1 MYLIKLSPTP
11 ATPQD
16 SVDNIPSLDQCWLQC
31 IAVLSSFANN
41 SFHIN
46 DQVPLFFSPHPQTAE
61 FAIDHLQRCLLRRG
75 DTVPSGMALLKCYDA
90 TVFPLLSSYGRSDRD
105 KSYIIGIAT
114 SSLLASSEV
123 LAQQPAYASLWL
135 RFIDLLCRFIR
146 EGGAIG
152 EMTTERMK
160 NLLMVMMVEKRFD
173 TMSAAAGQN
182 VLEATMTMLDSYCPA
197 IRSELDRAFAP
208 AENPKPDKVE
218 EKEVKE
224 EKMEEEVKEEV
235 KTEEE
240 VKEKEKE
247 EEKKNEVKDEE
258 KVEKEKPA
266 EEVKEEEE
274 KEEVKEV
281 KEEMKTEEV
290 KEEMK
295 TEEEKEQVK
304 KEEKQTKKQESE
316 GKEDAAISGKEMH
329 EEVQQKEEN
338 VQSTTQSSEMQ
349 NGEDVIIQVK
359 E

>member
-61 FAIDHLQRCLLRRG
+61 FAIDRLQRCLLRRG

-218 EKEVKE
+218 KKEAAEAALAAMLDRFKE
-224 EKMEEEVKEEV
+224 EINGLKAKKKEIEVGVREGGDAQTTLAPLQERFSMQDASLQEKR
-235 KTEEE
+235 TELEILG
-240 VKEKEKE
+240 
-247 EEKKNEVKDEE
+247 KKRANCE
-258 KVEKEKPA
+258 KVCA
-266 EEVKEEEE
+266 ELA
-274 KEEVKEV
+274 
-281 KEEMKTEEV
+281 TLLAN
-290 KEEMK
+290 
-295 TEEEKEQVK
+295 
-304 KEEKQTKKQESE
+304 QTRLVRV
-316 GKEDAAISGKEMH
+316 G
-329 EEVQQKEEN
+329 
-338 VQSTTQSSEMQ
+338 
-349 NGEDVIIQVK
+349 GER
-359 E
+359 EA

>member
-1 MYLIKLSPTP
+1 M
-11 ATPQD
+11 
-16 SVDNIPSLDQCWLQC
+16 
-31 IAVLSSFANN
+31 
-41 SFHIN
+41 
-46 DQVPLFFSPHPQTAE
+46 
-61 FAIDHLQRCLLRRG
+61 
-75 DTVPSGMALLKCYDA
+75 
-90 TVFPLLSSYGRSDRD
+90 FPLLSSYGRSDRD

-224 EKMEEEVKEEV
+224 KKMEEEVKEEV

-240 VKEKEKE
+240 VKEKEK
-247 EEKKNEVKDEE
+247 KDEVMDEE
-258 KVEKEKPA
+258 KVEEKEKPA

-304 KEEKQTKKQESE
+304 KEEEQTKKQESE

>member
-61 FAIDHLQRCLLRRG
+61 FAIDRLQRCLLRRG

-197 IRSELDRAFAP
+197 IRSELDRAFSP
-208 AENPKPDKVE
+208 TENPKPDKVE

-235 KTEEE
+235 KEAQAPEISIKPIEITPVSIEIYLKTTIETRVWCKLEDSKSELSVEAIKTGQQRYVPERVTLFFSDLLPATEYGVWCYAET
-240 VKEKEKE
+240 
-247 EEKKNEVKDEE
+247 KDG
-258 KVEKEKPA
+258 VPMKEKP
-266 EEVKEEEE
+266 KE
-274 KEEVKEV
+274 KVLFV
-281 KEEMKTEEV
+281 TTDV
-290 KEEMK
+290 
-295 TEEEKEQVK
+295 
-304 KEEKQTKKQESE
+304 
-316 GKEDAAISGKEMH
+316 SGH
-329 EEVQQKEEN
+329 SIFV
-338 VQSTTQSSEMQ
+338 
-349 NGEDVIIQVK
+349 
-359 E
+359 

>member
-1 MYLIKLSPTP
+1 MYLIKLPPTP

-46 DQVPLFFSPHPQTAE
+46 DQVPTSFSPHSQTAE
-61 FAIDHLQRCLLRRG
+61 FAIDRLQRCLLRRG

-304 KEEKQTKKQESE
+304 KEEEQTKKQESE

>member
-1 MYLIKLSPTP
+1 MYLIKLPPTP

-61 FAIDHLQRCLLRRG
+61 FAIDRLQRCLLRRG

-197 IRSELDRAFAP
+197 IRSELDRAFSP
-208 AENPKPDKVE
+208 TENPKPDKVE

-240 VKEKEKE
+240 VKEKEK
-247 EEKKNEVKDEE
+247 KDEVMDEE
-258 KVEKEKPA
+258 KVEEKEKLA
-266 EEVKEEEE
+266 EEVKEEE

-304 KEEKQTKKQESE
+304 KEEEQTKKQESE

>member
-1 MYLIKLSPTP
+1 MYLIKLPPTP
-11 ATPQD
+11 TTPQD

-46 DQVPLFFSPHPQTAE
+46 DQVPLFFSPHSQTAE
-61 FAIDHLQRCLLRRG
+61 FAIDRLQRCLLRRG

-224 EKMEEEVKEEV
+224 KKMEEEVKEEV

-240 VKEKEKE
+240 VKEKEKKDE
-247 EEKKNEVKDEE
+247 EKDEE

-266 EEVKEEEE
+266 EEVKEV
-274 KEEVKEV
+274 KEEV
-281 KEEMKTEEV
+281 
-290 KEEMK
+290 K

-304 KEEKQTKKQESE
+304 KEEEQTKKQESE

>member
-1 MYLIKLSPTP
+1 MYLIKLPPTP

-46 DQVPLFFSPHPQTAE
+46 DQVPLSFSPYPQTAE
-61 FAIDHLQRCLLRRG
+61 FAIDRLQRCLLRRG

-208 AENPKPDKVE
+208 AENPKPEKVE
-218 EKEVKE
+218 EKAAEEKKE
-224 EKMEEEVKEEV
+224 EKVEEEVKEEV
-235 KTEEE
+235 KEEEKEEVKPTEE
-240 VKEKEKE
+240 VKEVKTE
-247 EEKKNEVKDEE
+247 EVKT
-258 KVEKEKPA
+258 
-266 EEVKEEEE
+266 EEVKEEKEEE
-274 KEEVKEV
+274 KEEVKEQ
-281 KEEMKTEEV
+281 TE
-290 KEEMK
+290 
-295 TEEEKEQVK
+295 
-304 KEEKQTKKQESE
+304 KQESE
-316 GKEDAAISGKEMH
+316 GKEDAAMPTKEVH

-338 VQSTTQSSEMQ
+338 GQSTTQSSEMQ